1 MPDCISARTGLAAR
15 FMVELSFPTSRV
27 RSGRGLFLP
36 TAVGFIYAFRVA
48 LTFLWF
54 QSAPTAGSAT
64 SIGLSIALLLAAL
77 FYSVSSRRGGSYQP
91 TLPRTLKFILAY
103 LSLALVSLFWT
114 TTQSMPVALGYWC
127 AMCADVL
134 TVILLLRTRD
144 SEEESISILKGFVV
158 GSAVVATIAWFAP
171 VMEDLRLGN
180 EDFLHPN
187 AIGFEFAIATL
198 CALYLS
204 REGKSWKW
212 LGAILGVTLL
222 RTLSKASI
230 LAFLPAAGFYLLRA
244 SSIRRRTKILIAVGA
259 VLVSLSF
266 LSLIDAYAEQ
276 YAQGSQLETV
286 TGRTLIWAES
296 LDIAMDKPWFGH
308 GFYSYRWVV
317 PPFGVFE
324 AWQAHDDLLQ
334 QFFSYG
340 LIGILLSIAL
350 YYCFYRQIRRH
361 PSDNLRAFAAALL
374 IFALLRGL
382 VDTDIFG
389 LSFPLWLMAILT
401 MWLDGSPAHYV

>member
-1 MPDCISARTGLAAR
+1 
-15 FMVELSFPTSRV
+15 MVEIPFPVIGV
-27 RSGRGLFLP
+27 RTKHVAFLP
-36 TAVGFIYAFRVA
+36 TAVGFTYAFRVA
-48 LTFLWF
+48 LIFLWF
-54 QSAPTAGSAT
+54 QDAPTAGSAV

-77 FYSVSSRRGGSYQP
+77 FYNVTSLQGRPHQSS
-91 TLPRTLKFILAY
+91 LPGTLKFIFAY
-103 LSLALVSLFWT
+103 LALALVSLLWT

-144 SEEESISILKGFVV
+144 AEEEALSIVKGFVV
-158 GSAVVATIAWFAP
+158 GSAVVAAIAWLAP
-171 VMEDLRLGN
+171 VMDDLRLGN

-187 AIGFEFAIATL
+187 AIGFEFALATL

-204 REGKSWKW
+204 REGRIWKW
-212 LGAILGVTLL
+212 LGVIPGVTLL

-244 SSIRRRTKILIAVGA
+244 SSIRRRTKVLVAIGA

-266 LSLIDAYAEQ
+266 LSLIDAYVEQ
-276 YAQGSQLETV
+276 YAQGSQLETL

-296 LDIAMDKPWFGH
+296 LDIALDKPWLGH
-308 GFYSYRWVV
+308 GFYSYRWLV
-317 PPFGVFE
+317 PPFGTFE
-324 AWQAHDDLLQ
+324 AWQAHDELLQ

-340 LIGILLSIAL
+340 LVGILLSVAL
-350 YYCFYRQIRRH
+350 YYGFFRQLRRH
-361 PSDNLRAFAAALL
+361 PPDNLRTLATALL

-389 LSFPLWLMAILT
+389 LSFPLWLMAMLT
-401 MWLDGSPAHYV
+401 IWLDSRRATGSRHNACELRV